1 MVTNA
6 QSSQDIDQLR
16 LLSIFHYIVAGVIGL
31 FSLIPIIHVVLGI
44 ALVTGSLDGF
54 HRGDQPPEF
63 MGWLFIILPSV
74 FILSGL
80 VISFFVAFAGRQ
92 LAACSCYNLCLVVA
106 AIECMFMPIGTALGV
121 FTIIVLMRPN
131 VKELFG
137 VGQLHTYSDTHPA
150 PSS

>member
-80 VISFFVAFAGRQ
+80 VISFFVAFAGRH
-92 LAACSCYNLCLVVA
+92 LAVCSCYNFCLVVA